1 MKMIRDVKLFE
12 NDSIKIIK
20 LGMINENEEEINY

>member
-1 MKMIRDVKLFE
+1 MIRDVKLFE
-12 NDSIKIIK
+12 NDSIKVIK

>member
-1 MKMIRDVKLFE
+1 MIRDVKLFE